1 MDIQTKDGILLR
13 NIPDGTPEETI
24 KLRIATIRQDR
35 EKSTQ
40 QPDQQVQQPEQP
52 QQPMPWGDVAS
63 GAAINAIPSLYNM
76 GKSVATAVANPIDT
90 AGSVLS
96 LASGAALN
104 SLPEKGVGFVNKYLA
119 DPEQS
124 AKDMALAS
132 ALGGAY
138 KEKYGTMEGFKTAMA
153 TDPAGVLADVA
164 TVLTGGGAAA
174 SKLGNISKFGG
185 LETVG
190 SLASK
195 AGMAVDPFS
204 LTGKAINP
212 IFTGA
217 GNKMR
222 AIEQKVAAKAATDA
236 ASETASARSAA
247 GTAAQDAYKQLEHL
261 RELDSMGL
269 LSKEDKVIAANLS
282 KELAKKAAEKLA
294 PAVTRKNTTSTAY
307 KEAIETETARAAQI
321 VKEKLSGKEVRTQ
334 TMARIKRYGP
344 AAVGGMIGNM
354 LFPGLG
360 GAVGGA
366 ATGLVLRPT
375 LLSMR
380 RLATNPAVQHNL
392 LSPIARGERVSKSL
406 SPFSPYLTPTFQ
418 SSRLEELSKMLI
430 DQYQADQPSNLTN
443 LEDLQYDQ

>member
-1 MDIQTKDGILLR
+1 MPQQVEIPNIGILEF
-13 NIPDGTPEETI
+13 PDGM
-24 KLRIATIRQDR
+24 
-35 EKSTQ
+35 S
-40 QPDQQVQQPEQP
+40 QPDMAAAIKKNYPQIHQEQAAEEP
-52 QQPMPWGDVAS
+52 KQPMGWGDVAT
-63 GAAINAIPSLYNM
+63 GAAVNAVPSVFNLAK
-76 GKSVATAVANPIDT
+76 GVASAVASPIQT
-90 AGSVLS
+90 TKNVVS
-96 LASGAALN
+96 LASGGILN
-104 SLPEKGVGFVNKYLA
+104 SLPEGAVNFINETVA

-132 ALGGAY
+132 ALGGVY

-174 SKLGNISKFGG
+174 SKLGNISKIRG
-185 LETVG
+185 LEKLG
-190 SLASK
+190 GLASK
-195 AGMAVDPFS
+195 AGMAVDPFN
-204 LTGKAINP
+204 LAGKAINP

-217 GNKMR
+217 ANKMR

-269 LSKEDKVIAANLS
+269 LSKEDKIIAANLS

-321 VKEKLSGKEVRTQ
+321 VKEKLSGKEVRSQ

-344 AAVGGMIGNM
+344 AAVGGMIGNL

-392 LSPIARGERVSKSL
+392 LAPIARGESLSKAL

-418 SSRLEELSKMLI
+418 SSRLEELSNILDDSQSSNFTNI
-430 DQYQADQPSNLTN
+430 ESLQNDQ
-443 LEDLQYDQ
+443 